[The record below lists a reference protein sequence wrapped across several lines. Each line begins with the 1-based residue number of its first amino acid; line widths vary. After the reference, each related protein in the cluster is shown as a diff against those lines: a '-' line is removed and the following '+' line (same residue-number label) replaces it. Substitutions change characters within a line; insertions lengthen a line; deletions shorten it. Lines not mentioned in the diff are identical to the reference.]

1 MRLQERTE
9 LLQRIDVARWIWNE
23 YLQKLRKKTIPR
35 QISQLRIR
43 DWTRTCWEEK
53 ERWIEDPKRQWHPC
67 PRLANRAV
75 LENSGEYL
83 HAVLSDTLYRRKIF
97 ESIKMKLV
105 LSNLKKDLLVVLWG
119 NKYAK
124 SIDLEDSC
132 RCECYDFEES
142 FRVIG
147 RKNNKHK
154 GCSFE
159 VPLT

>member
-1 MRLQERTE
+1 LKIQKGSGTLVQGLLIGLYSKIQVNTSMR
-9 LLQRIDVARWIWNE
+9 
-23 YLQKLRKKTIPR
+23 
-35 QISQLRIR
+35 
-43 DWTRTCWEEK
+43 
-53 ERWIEDPKRQWHPC
+53 
-67 PRLANRAV
+67 
-75 LENSGEYL
+75 
-83 HAVLSDTLYRRKIF
+83 VLSDTLYRRKIF

-124 SIDLEDSC
+124 SNDLEDSC
-132 RCECYDFEES
+132 RYECYDFEES